1 MARAALRPRD
11 RPPGRRLP
19 GPAPTGGPVG
29 VGPAHRASPERPP
42 LGSTPTPLRRATP
55 ACRDQK
61 GRRPADRPSAG
72 RASRTGTGCKPHAA
86 PLDPRVAGF
95 EPGRGSLGPWNARF
109 GPGSRG
115 AAPRRLGLA
124 RLGLRSRTGDL
135 ASGRRSAAHGIRQA
149 RGHDRFL
156 GRRVGVAGDSGIP
169 ARGLRPRAVVVPPP
183 PHRPPRQPQAGHRSR
198 DPTTSDRGPLAIQ
211 PGLRTGPGPTRRRP
225 AATARHPGLA
235 DHVGPGQLGSRRG
248 ASPPRTASIPSNQPE
263 ARRGRET
270 SPPIHAAPASQRTP
284 AIAGR
289 RRLRPSID
297 SAGGIGPTSDAG
309 RVPDG
314 IGRARRPSNPATRT
328 PSNAEDRLA
337 WAFRATSR
345 ARRLRRVA
353 AGVPGRVERRCR
365 VADGGIKTISPGVA
379 PASPITPGSP
389 T

>member
-11 RPPGRRLP
+11 RHPGRRLP

-29 VGPAHRASPERPP
+29 VGSAHRASPERTP
-42 LGSTPTPLRRATP
+42 LGGTPTPLRRATP
-55 ACRDQK
+55 ARRDQP
-61 GRRPADRPSAG
+61 GRRPADHTSPG
-72 RASRTGTGCKPHAA
+72 RASRTGTGFKPPAA
-86 PLDPRVAGF
+86 PLDPRVVGF
-95 EPGRGSLGPWNARF
+95 EPGRASLGPWNPRF

-115 AAPRRLGLA
+115 AAPRCLGLA
-124 RLGLRSRTGDL
+124 RLGLRCRTGDL
-135 ASGRRSAAHGIRQA
+135 ASGRRYAAHRIRQA
-149 RGHDRFL
+149 RGRDRFL

-183 PHRPPRQPQAGHRSR
+183 PHRPPRQPQAGHRGR
-198 DPTTSDRGPLAIQ
+198 DPTTSHRGPLAIQ
-211 PGLRTGPGPTRRRP
+211 PGLRTGPGPTRGRP
-225 AATARHPGLA
+225 AATPRHPGLA
-235 DHVGPGQLGSRRG
+235 DHVGPGQLGPGRG
-248 ASPPRTASIPSNQPE
+248 GSPPLEPRTASIRSNQPA

-270 SPPIHAAPASQRTP
+270 DPPIHATSQRAP

-289 RRLRPSID
+289 RRRRPSID
-297 SAGGIGPTSDAG
+297 PAGGIGPISDAG
-309 RVPDG
+309 WVPDG

-328 PSNAEDRLA
+328 LSNAEDRLA

-365 VADGGIKTISPGVA
+365 VADGVA
-379 PASPITPGSP
+379 PASPIPPGSP